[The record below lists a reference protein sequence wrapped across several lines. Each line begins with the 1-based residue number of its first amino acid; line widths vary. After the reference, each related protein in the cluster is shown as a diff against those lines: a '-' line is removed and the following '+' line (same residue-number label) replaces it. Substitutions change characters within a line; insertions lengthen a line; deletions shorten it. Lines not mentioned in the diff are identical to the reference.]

1 MNHRILPPFMQRG
14 NQRPLISDTEE
25 QVAAELWKDVEA
37 DATPMP
43 ISEPPPATPPPSTE
57 PPTAKTVAISPGKH
71 HTSTLPPSV
80 SDFTVDEEIDAQ
92 LPAIAPTDDSE
103 AVTIK
108 ISPSNAVLGFGTL
121 AGVTLQLFFHFSG
134 LQALALAPV
143 VLCALIEV
151 VMVRAAARSR
161 GRRSHVLYQVASSLL
176 LSQLMPYLG
185 QVTLTQQK
193 QAIEQTIQAPPQE
206 TPKI

>member
-1 MNHRILPPFMQRG
+1 MNHRILPPFMQKG

-25 QVAAELWKDVEA
+25 QVAAELWKDVEI

-43 ISEPPPATPPPSTE
+43 ISEPPPAPAPPIQ

-71 HTSTLPPSV
+71 HTNTVSPSAP
-80 SDFTVDEEIDAQ
+80 DFTVDEEIDAQ
-92 LPAIAPTDDSE
+92 TPAIAPTDDSE